1 MTAISETTMMRWID
15 KLSLTQKLTL
25 PVLVIGGMVIAAC
38 SAALTY
44 LNEQS
49 MHEAAL
55 NTGRSVAAQTAA
67 LRSLYTDEIASRALK
82 AGLSI
87 DADFKGGDTTLPLP
101 ATLVKEQGA
110 LIGQE
115 RPASSLNLTIEE
127 KFSAGRNAT
136 AAMIAIGVVLM
147 LVAVVLV
154 GRRTQGALDERT
166 AMAARLVE
174 ENAVLK
180 QQAKID
186 TLLGH
191 LAEVANEARA
201 LPDALGECLKLVCE
215 FTGWAIGHAAL
226 VQRDGDCAVT
236 YLNVWHSGAPER
248 YATFMNDNEQH
259 RFPIKVGA
267 FATRVLTT
275 RRPVW
280 DRDLASRSGFGR
292 LGFLKQAGLVSGIAL
307 PVPVPGDLPGL
318 IEFFTEQPADADAGL
333 LAALERASMHI
344 GRVIER
350 QKTEEGI
357 RRLNA
362 ELERSNLVLE
372 QRNQESAQIT
382 EMSNLLQTATDMQEA
397 AEILSRLMGRLLGS
411 HAGAIY
417 LTASSLNRLDRLTEW
432 GDAKSAS
439 VIGIDDCWGVR
450 RARSYCAADPQ
461 HDVFCAHVHT
471 AGNCQPYMC
480 VPMMAQSTSLG
491 MLHVQFVADT
501 GSAGGTAVAAG
512 ERLRVQRLADQVAM
526 ALANLKLRQ
535 SLREQSIRD
544 ALTGLYNRRYLEE
557 TLERECARAERENTP
572 LAVFMIDVDHFK
584 RYNDQH
590 GHGGGDAVL
599 RALGRTLRETLRA
612 SDLAARYGGEEF
624 AALLH
629 NTSVAG
635 AHEWGERLLEA
646 VRRLEVNSDGQI
658 LPPITISL
666 GLALFPDH
674 GRTSAAL
681 LQAADLA
688 LYEAKHSGR
697 DRLVVAG
704 RGTKAGAAAHEVVV
718 AMPRTA

>member
-1 MTAISETTMMRWID
+1 MTAISATTMMRWIAG
-15 KLSLTQKLTL
+15 LSLTQKLTL
-25 PVLVIGGMVIAAC
+25 PVLGIGGMVIAA
-38 SAALTY
+38 SGAALVT
-44 LNEQS
+44 
-49 MHEAAL
+49 
-55 NTGRSVAAQTAA
+55 
-67 LRSLYTDEIASRALK
+67 
-82 AGLSI
+82 
-87 DADFKGGDTTLPLP
+87 
-101 ATLVKEQGA
+101 
-110 LIGQE
+110 
-115 RPASSLNLTIEE
+115 
-127 KFSAGRNAT
+127 
-136 AAMIAIGVVLM
+136 IGVL
-147 LVAVVLV
+147 LLLAAVVLV
-154 GRRTQGALDERT
+154 AWRTQSALDERM
-166 AMAARLVE
+166 AIAARLVE
-174 ENAVLK
+174 ADAVLK
-180 QQAKID
+180 QQAKIG

-226 VQRDGDCAVT
+226 VRREGDCAVT
-236 YLNVWHSGAPER
+236 YLNVWYSDAPER
-248 YATFMNDNEQH
+248 YATFMNDNEQY
-259 RFPIKVGA
+259 RFPLKVGA

-275 RRPVW
+275 RRAVW
-280 DRDLASRSGFGR
+280 DRDLAARSSFGR
-292 LGFLKQAGLVSGIAL
+292 LGFLKQAGLISGIAL

-357 RRLNA
+357 QRLNA
-362 ELERSNLVLE
+362 ELEQSNLVLE

-397 AEILSRLMGRLLGS
+397 SEILSRLMGRLLVP

-417 LTASSLNRLDRLTEW
+417 LTASSLNRLDRLTVW
-432 GDAKSAS
+432 GDARSAAI
-439 VIGIDDCWGVR
+439 IGIDDCWGVR
-450 RARSYCAADPQ
+450 RARSYCAADPR
-461 HDVFCAHVHT
+461 HDVFCSHVHT
-471 AGNCQPYMC
+471 TGNCQPYMC

-491 MLHVQFVADT
+491 MLHVQFVAD
-501 GSAGGTAVAAG
+501 AGGSEAAGGAAVSAG

-544 ALTGLYNRRYLEE
+544 ALTGLFNRRYLEE
-557 TLERECARAERENTP
+557 TLERECARAERETTP

-624 AALLH
+624 TALLH
-629 NTSVAG
+629 NTPAAG
-635 AHEWGERLLEA
+635 AREWGARLLEA

-658 LPPITISL
+658 LPPVTISL
-666 GLALFPDH
+666 GIALFPDH
-674 GRTSAAL
+674 GRTCAAL

-697 DRLVVAG
+697 DQLVVAG
-704 RGTKAGAAAHEVVV
+704 RGGKAGAAAHEVVV
-718 AMPRTA
+718 AMPRIA

>member
-1 MTAISETTMMRWID
+1 MAAIFATTMMRWINE
-15 KLSLTQKLTL
+15 LSLTQKLML
-25 PVLVIGGMVIAAC
+25 PVLVIGGAVTAAC
-38 SAALTY
+38 GAAWVT
-44 LNEQS
+44 
-49 MHEAAL
+49 
-55 NTGRSVAAQTAA
+55 
-67 LRSLYTDEIASRALK
+67 
-82 AGLSI
+82 
-87 DADFKGGDTTLPLP
+87 
-101 ATLVKEQGA
+101 
-110 LIGQE
+110 
-115 RPASSLNLTIEE
+115 
-127 KFSAGRNAT
+127 
-136 AAMIAIGVVLM
+136 IGVMLM
-147 LVAVVLV
+147 LAAVVLV
-154 GRRTQGALDERT
+154 AWRTQSALDERF
-166 AMAARLVE
+166 AIAARLVE
-174 ENAVLK
+174 ADAVLK

-226 VQRDGDCAVT
+226 VRRDGDCAVT

-248 YATFMNDNEQH
+248 YATFMNDNEQY
-259 RFPIKVGA
+259 RFPLKVGA

-280 DRDLASRSGFGR
+280 DRDLAARSGFGR

-318 IEFFTEQPADADAGL
+318 IEFFTDQPADADAGL

-350 QKTEEGI
+350 QKIEEGI
-357 RRLNA
+357 KRLNA
-362 ELERSNLVLE
+362 ELEQSNLVLE

-397 AEILSRLMGRLLGS
+397 AQILSRLMGRQLAP

-417 LTASSLNRLDRLTEW
+417 LTASSLNRLDCLTAW
-432 GDAKSAS
+432 GEAKPAS

-461 HDVFCAHVHT
+461 HDVFCTHVHN

-491 MLHVQFVADT
+491 MLHVQF
-501 GSAGGTAVAAG
+501 AVEVGMAAG
-512 ERLRVQRLADQVAM
+512 EQLRVQRLADQVAM

-535 SLREQSIRD
+535 SLREQSIKD

-557 TLERECARAERENTP
+557 SLERELSRAMREAQP
-572 LAVFMIDVDHFK
+572 LAVLMIDVDHFK
-584 RYNDQH
+584 RYNDQY
-590 GHGGGDAVL
+590 GHEGGDAVL
-599 RALGRTLRETLRA
+599 RALGRTLREMLRT

-624 AALLH
+624 TVVLCNA
-629 NTSVAG
+629 TMAG
-635 AHEWGERLLEA
+635 AREWGERLREV
-646 VRRLEVNSDGQI
+646 VRQLEVKSGGQV
-658 LPPITISL
+658 LPPVTISL
-666 GLALFPDH
+666 GLALYPDH
-674 GRTSAAL
+674 GKTSGEL
-681 LQAADLA
+681 LHAADRA

-697 DRLVVAG
+697 DRLMVAG
-704 RGTKAGAAAHEVVV
+704 QGAVQAGVAAHEVVV
-718 AMPRTA
+718 MPRAA